1 MDNIG
6 AQNKSMLLRLKNYF
20 KNDPLIIIITI
31 FFIIFTIYW
40 SNISILKFYALNAT
54 VWDLG
59 LAMQTAYTFMH
70 HPLQFYGNL
79 ILWVI
84 FPVFIPQNFPLIL
97 AFQAAFITAG
107 IFPIYGIAKHY
118 LKLNSAAM
126 LIAISYLFYPY
137 LSGMYWFDFHYQALF
152 PTLFLIGYYLFIK
165 TRYKSAFILLILAG
179 LTRYPYIFFIIL
191 LSFIIML
198 ESLYNMKFKK
208 PQFNIN
214 TMRFATI
221 LFLVALIIFILSYIA
236 STRTATIL
244 QSMTAQAHFKGA
256 TFYSNIDRKLFVLY
270 ILFIPLFGLPLFS
283 RRFALMQVP
292 FIIVLFFAN
301 FGPYLFPDF
310 VHFQYVP
317 FLYLGAIDSIARI
330 FEHHENSDTK
340 LFKKFKNLIME
351 QRFKV
356 AATILVVTVLFALV
370 YNPYGPLNQYSMT
383 NFDVAENTA
392 VNWTTFNNLEHIVN
406 MIPKND
412 PYVLTQNN
420 IPEIYP
426 RPLLYE
432 NTPITTFPYFFTNI
446 TVDTHYMRVASGHIY
461 NVRIDY
467 VLADIESPWYWVES
481 HESMYNFTKLF
492 YGSGEYGILAEAYPI
507 VLLERDYTGPI
518 LYYVPFSE
526 YFPYNEFILGS
537 LTKTNNNYLYAQNI
551 SNYVPVWY
559 GPYIYLGP
567 GKYNITF
574 QLETSNNSLSNTLKL
589 DVSANSGQT
598 ILASQKINGSNFT
611 VENKWTNITLS
622 INVSNFIQKVEFR
635 GFSSHWNGT
644 IALKGVYVKQ
654 VAPSSRSQEFV
665 ELKKMMSLIPNNSTV
680 IAENNLPDPIPE
692 LLTRYQII
700 QSDQINITMP
710 QYAIASY
717 PSWWITKFYGSGDY
731 GILSEVSGIYLLE
744 KNYTGPILYYVPF
757 SEYFPYNEFILGSLT
772 KTNNNYLY
780 AQNISNYV

>member
-1 MDNIG
+1 MDNIDT
-6 AQNKSMLLRLKNYF
+6 QNKSMFSRLKNYF

-40 SNISILKFYALNAT
+40 ANISILKFYALHAY

-59 LAMQTAYTFMH
+59 LAMNNAWTFMH
-70 HPLQFYGNL
+70 HPFQFYSNL

-84 FPVFIPQNFPLIL
+84 FPVFIPQSFPLIL

-118 LKLNSAAM
+118 LKLKSAAM

-165 TRYKSAFILLILAG
+165 ARYKSAFILLILAG

-198 ESLYNMKFKK
+198 ESLYDMKFKK

-214 TMRFATI
+214 MMRFATI
-221 LFLVALIIFILSYIA
+221 LFFVALIIFILSYIA
-236 STRTATIL
+236 SARTESIL
-244 QSMTAQAHFKGA
+244 QSMAANVHFLGG
-256 TFYSNIDRKLFVLY
+256 TLFSNMDSKLFVLY

-283 RRFALMQVP
+283 RRFALMVAP
-292 FIIVLFFAN
+292 FIIVLFSAN
-301 FGPYLFPDF
+301 FWGYLFPAF
-310 VHFQYVP
+310 VHLQYAPLIVP

-340 LFKKFKNLIME
+340 LFKKFKNLITE
-351 QRFKV
+351 QRFK
-356 AATILVVTVLFALV
+356 AAAAILVVTVLFALV

-432 NTPITTFPYFFTNI
+432 NTPITTLSYFFTNI
-446 TVDTHYMRVASGHIY
+446 TIDNHYMRVVSGHIY

-467 VLADIESPWYWVES
+467 VLANIESPYYLEKS
-481 HESMYNFTKLF
+481 PESMYNFTKLF
-492 YGSGEYGILAEAYPI
+492 YGSGEYGILAEA
-507 VLLERDYTGPI
+507 
-518 LYYVPFSE
+518 
-526 YFPYNEFILGS
+526 
-537 LTKTNNNYLYAQNI
+537 
-551 SNYVPVWY
+551 
-559 GPYIYLGP
+559 
-567 GKYNITF
+567 
-574 QLETSNNSLSNTLKL
+574 
-589 DVSANSGQT
+589 
-598 ILASQKINGSNFT
+598 
-611 VENKWTNITLS
+611 
-622 INVSNFIQKVEFR
+622 
-635 GFSSHWNGT
+635 
-644 IALKGVYVKQ
+644 
-654 VAPSSRSQEFV
+654 
-665 ELKKMMSLIPNNSTV
+665 
-680 IAENNLPDPIPE
+680 
-692 LLTRYQII
+692 
-700 QSDQINITMP
+700 
-710 QYAIASY
+710 
-717 PSWWITKFYGSGDY
+717 
-731 GILSEVSGIYLLE
+731 SGIVLLE
-744 KNYTGPILYYVPF
+744 KNYTGIPIYYIPF
-757 SEYFPYNEFILGSLT
+757 NEHF
-772 KTNNNYLY
+772 N
-780 AQNISNYV
+780 A